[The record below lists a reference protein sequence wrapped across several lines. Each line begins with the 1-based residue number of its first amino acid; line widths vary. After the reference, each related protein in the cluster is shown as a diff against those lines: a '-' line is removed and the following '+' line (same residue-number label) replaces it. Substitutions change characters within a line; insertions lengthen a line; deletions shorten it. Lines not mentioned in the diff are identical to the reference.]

1 MQHPVWPDDLLAEF
15 ERDSSAAGYVS
26 KRKDTQNSR
35 WHYLKKCLALG
46 RQNKELI
53 SLPSS
58 K

>member
-1 MQHPVWPDDLLAEF
+1 MQHPVWPTDLLKEFNDDAE
-15 ERDSSAAGYVS
+15 AAGFNS
-26 KRKDTQNSR
+26 KRFDAKNSR

-53 SLPSS
+53 SFPSS